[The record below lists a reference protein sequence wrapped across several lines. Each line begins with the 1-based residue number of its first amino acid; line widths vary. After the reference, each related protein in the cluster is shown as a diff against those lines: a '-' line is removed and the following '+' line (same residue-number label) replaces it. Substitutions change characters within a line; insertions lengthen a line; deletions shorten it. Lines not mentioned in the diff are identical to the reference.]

1 MVSLKSVAGS
11 TGSKS
16 SMVRLMLIVLAAIIL
31 FALVA
36 YYNGRPRTR
45 SEGFDTTTVQQQ
57 PAAPLHVPAPMQVP
71 VASTSTQPKKGSMSP
86 APAASASAA
95 PVTPASASSP
105 VGIEPFGNDQ
115 YRPVG
120 NDRAVGTTVSE
131 AFPQDRLK
139 PEDLLPRDAANS
151 KWAQMNPAGQGD
163 VKDQN
168 FLTAGYH
175 VGFDT
180 QGSSMRNASHDFRST
195 PPNPRYNISIWSQS
209 TIEPDL
215 NRRPLE

>member
-1 MVSLKSVAGS
+1 MG
-11 TGSKS
+11 T
-16 SMVRLMLIVLAAIIL
+16 
-31 FALVA
+31 
-36 YYNGRPRTR
+36 
-45 SEGFDTTTVQQQ
+45 
-57 PAAPLHVPAPMQVP
+57 
-71 VASTSTQPKKGSMSP
+71 
-86 APAASASAA
+86 
-95 PVTPASASSP
+95 
-105 VGIEPFGNDQ
+105 
-115 YRPVG
+115 
-120 NDRAVGTTVSE
+120 DRAVGTSVVE

-195 PPNPRYNISIWSQS
+195 PPNPRYNVSIWSQS

>member
-11 TGSKS
+11 TGSKP
-16 SMVRLMLIVLAAIIL
+16 SMVRLMLIVLAAIVL

-36 YYNGRPRTR
+36 YYNGSSRPR
-45 SEGFDTTTVQQQ
+45 SEGFNAVTSAPQ
-57 PAAPLHVPAPMQVP
+57 PMPAPMP
-71 VASTSTQPKKGSMSP
+71 MPAPAPAPAPSSSASATPRKGSMSP
-86 APAASASAA
+86 APAA
-95 PVTPASASSP
+95 ASSADLGP

-115 YRPVG
+115 HRPVG
-120 NDRAVGTTVSE
+120 TDRAVGTSVSE

-195 PPNPRYNISIWSQS
+195 PPNPRYNVSIWSQS

>member
-1 MVSLKSVAGS
+1 MVNLKSVAGS

-16 SMVRLMLIVLAAIIL
+16 SMIRLMLIVVAAIVL

-36 YYNGRPRTR
+36 YYNSR
-45 SEGFDTTTVQQQ
+45 SSKQRNEGFSASTSPVAAAAAVQQQ
-57 PAAPLHVPAPMQVP
+57 PH
-71 VASTSTQPKKGSMSP
+71 
-86 APAASASAA
+86 AASAPMPAKKSTMAA
-95 PVTPASASSP
+95 PSPAADASP
-105 VGIEPFGNDQ
+105 MGVEPFGNDQ
-115 YRPVG
+115 YR
-120 NDRAVGTTVSE
+120 AVGSDPAVGSSVSDP
-131 AFPQDRLK
+131 FPQDRLK

-151 KWAQMNPAGQGD
+151 LWAQMNPAGQGD

-180 QGSSMRNASHDFRST
+180 QGSSLRNASHDIRSS
-195 PPNPRYNISIWSQS
+195 PPNPRYNVSIWSQS